1 MATWVLVCK
10 NCNGAFP
17 YSLVPD
23 TLACLPSR
31 PAFPAQ
37 GEKHKCPHCRTKST
51 YQTLDLRF
59 QNGRW
64 SCPAR

>member
-1 MATWVLVCK
+1 MATWVLDCK
-10 NCNGAFP
+10 NCNGVFP

-23 TLACLPSR
+23 ALACLPSR

-37 GEKHKCPHCRTKST
+37 GEKRKCPHCKTKST
-51 YQTLDLRF
+51 YRLFDLRF

-64 SCPAR
+64 SPPVR

>member
-1 MATWVLVCK
+1 MAIWVFDCK
-10 NCNGAFP
+10 NCSEAFP

-23 TLACLPSR
+23 VLACPPSR

-37 GEKHKCPHCRTKST
+37 GEKRKCPHCRTKST
-51 YQTLDLRF
+51 YQPFDLRF

-64 SCPAR
+64 SRPVR